1 MAIADLSRY
10 LKSFSES
17 SPSEEKQ
24 KELYREVLL
33 MTLARASSSD
43 ANIDPVEIETIQQIM
58 QRETGQE
65 LTEADIRKAA
75 RSELHSSVYL
85 RKYLRSVRRQ
95 LKVEDRSKIVQA
107 VADVIKSD
115 AQINVLE
122 IDFFYQVAN
131 AWRITLV
138 EPLGLIA

>member
-10 LKSFSES
+10 LKSFSDS

-24 KELYREVLL
+24 KELYSEALL
-33 MTLARASSSD
+33 MTLAQASSSD
-43 ANIDPVEIETIQQIM
+43 ANIHPVEIETIQQIM

-75 RSELHSSVYL
+75 RPQLYGSVYL
-85 RKYLRSVRRQ
+85 HKYLRSVQRQ
-95 LKVEDRSKIVQA
+95 LKAEDRSKIVQA

-115 AQINVLE
+115 TQINVLE

-131 AWRITLV
+131 ALRITLV
-138 EPLGLIA
+138 EPLGLTA